1 MQRIYK
7 FLVVLFFLSP
17 STPAFTQVGSLTVV
31 PEPVIFILPTVNTVS
46 KKKSNAGAESFI
58 QGSFLLFTPAMP
70 PLPVRGGIEPD
81 YYTRGFGFF
90 CKKEWQFEKA
100 TAIPLRLR
108 LGSLDYVNKLEG
120 K

>member
-7 FLVVLFFLSP
+7 FLVVLALI
-17 STPAFTQVGSLTVV
+17 AFSQKLNAQLKPLTVV
-31 PEPVIFILPTVNTVS
+31 PQPVVFMKLFVTGSAIKPADIVYKNNPRIPSTLLLPPIST
-46 KKKSNAGAESFI
+46 
-58 QGSFLLFTPAMP
+58 
-70 PLPVRGGIEPD
+70 GIAPD
-81 YYTRGFGFF
+81 YYTRHFGFF

-108 LGSLDYVNKLEG
+108 LGSLDYVNRLEG

>member
-7 FLVVLFFLSP
+7 FLVVLTLIAFSQNLSAQLKP
-17 STPAFTQVGSLTVV
+17 LTVV
-31 PEPVIFILPTVNTVS
+31 PQPVVFTKLFVM
-46 KKKSNAGAESFI
+46 ESVI
-58 QGSFLLFTPAMP
+58 KPADIVYKNKPRISSALLFP
-70 PLPVRGGIEPD
+70 PVSTGIAPD
-81 YYTRGFGFF
+81 YYTRHFGFF

-108 LGSLDYVNKLEG
+108 LGSLDYVNRLEG